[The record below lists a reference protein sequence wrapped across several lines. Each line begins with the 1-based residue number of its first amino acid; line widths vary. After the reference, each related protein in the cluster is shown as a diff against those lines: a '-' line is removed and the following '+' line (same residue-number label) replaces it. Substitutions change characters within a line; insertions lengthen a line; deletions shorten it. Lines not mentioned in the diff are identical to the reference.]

1 MYNIANLKSYYFS
14 LNFLDKFLIVFICLM
29 PLFLATS
36 IFLADFFASLS
47 GIILIFILLQ
57 KNSISIFKDI
67 KKEIF
72 YFFIFYLI
80 ILISFFFSNFKSD
93 SFLPSIFYFRYF
105 LLSLVVFYIFSKH
118 EKIIHLFFLSLIATF
133 LLIFSD
139 SLIQLFFGKN
149 LFGYELIG
157 SEDQNKLNYITSFF
171 ADEKKLGSYIV
182 RMLPLLLFA
191 VSITLK
197 EKSFFIELIILIS
210 CGLIVILSSER
221 VALFL
226 LLLIYFFYFLT
237 SKKKTYFIIFTLL
250 LFTIT
255 LGLNKKLKEKYIEYT
270 INQTGIVFL
279 LNDEQKKTKAKEMFK
294 DNNIPRL
301 FSNEHENLIF
311 TGLII
316 FKENIFFGSGVKTF
330 YKKCNEIKD
339 KIYINNQRENIITC
353 STHPHNTYIQV
364 LSEIGIFGFIF
375 LMIFYLK
382 TVFNIIKNI
391 NNKKLTYLNKSYYYI
406 NLNIIINLFPIIP
419 SGSIFNNWLSLLIF
433 FSFGFHIYMK
443 KKISDEFEN

>member
-67 KKEIF
+67 KNEIF

-255 LGLNKKLKEKYIEYT
+255 LSLNKKLKEKYIEYT

-279 LNDEQKKTKAKEMFK
+279 LNDEQKKTEAKKMFK